1 MLVLTRKE
9 GETIAIGEE
18 IEIRVLRIDGDQI
31 RLGIVAPRQMTVLR
45 GELLLEINQETA
57 EAGASKSVTAKAL
70 QSLAKAARVTVP
82 VPAKK

>member
-9 GETIAIGEE
+9 GETIAIGDE

-45 GELLLEINQETA
+45 GELLKEINQETT
-57 EAGASKSVTAKAL
+57 EAGASKTDTAK
-70 QSLAKAARVTVP
+70 SLKGLAAVARVP
-82 VPAKK
+82 VKK

>member
-9 GETIAIGEE
+9 GETIAIGDE

-45 GELLLEINQETA
+45 GELLKEINQETTDA
-57 EAGASKSVTAKAL
+57 AATKTTTAANLKDLAAVT
-70 QSLAKAARVTVP
+70 RVP
-82 VPAKK
+82 VKK